1 MLEVVKVLHHQYKS
15 LPKDKRDEDVF
26 FFLSTLD
33 RSTRRW
39 EDLEYCV
46 EGGGSVEDCMNSMN
60 AFMVDCIEN
69 SPELELYW
77 CPLPYSQPMRKKD
90 YCIGSAWL
98 WSDLDEADTGEIP
111 RPHFLW
117 KTSEG
122 RHQALWKLPAFLPSM
137 VVEPINR
144 RMTILCEADISGW
157 DITQVLRV
165 PGSLNN
171 KYHPPERVDTII
183 DSIGKKAFDLPKT
196 LFEGDRERDE
206 AVGTPLPENF
216 PGPRVALKELKRK
229 CNPTLLR
236 KLLQK
241 EEPERGNR
249 SEVLWKLIREMWEAG
264 IRPETQFV
272 IIKSSVWNKFAGRT
286 NADKTLWEAVMKAK
300 VSGKSQ
306 VEIQRDKQKKES
318 KRLDNSREEDFEEDD
333 EEDRQLEVISFE
345 SLMGS
350 INLRP
355 GWMIEH
361 IWSKNS
367 WGIVGG
373 EPKSFKTMLAM
384 EMAVSVASGVPFLGR
399 FQPHQTGSVLI
410 VQNENS
416 PWIMQDRLQ
425 KIMRARGLVGKVI
438 MKPNSI
444 EIRRW
449 PRNLQIQ
456 MVNQQGVMLDSPED
470 QDMLEEIIKQH
481 KPILVIFD
489 PFYLMFSGD
498 INNARELQ
506 PTLKWL
512 LRIQKTHACAVQLIH
527 HKKKANK
534 GVRGGQALLGSTI
547 LHGWSE
553 SGWSVSSE
561 QTGADTFDIRVE
573 REFRGAPNGLP
584 LSLKL
589 KMNLKEYSL
598 NLDDDQDGGNE
609 RMTEL
614 IRGISEVLEGSKS
627 LGLTSIRE
635 LVSGSRSQ
643 LKACLNYMV
652 EEGVAICSKNGDG
665 QRVWTLKDGGPYN
678 KGNRSEEKEE
688 KENSDL

>member
-1 MLEVVKVLHHQYKS
+1 MLEVVKVLHHQYNL
-15 LPKDKRDEDVF
+15 LPKDKQEKDTF

-33 RSTRRW
+33 RATRRW
-39 EDLEYCV
+39 EDIEYCV
-46 EGGGSVEDCMNSMN
+46 EAKGSVEDCMNSMN

-77 CPLPYSQPMRKKD
+77 CPLPYSKPMRKKE

-111 RPHFLW
+111 KPHFLW

-122 RHQALWKLPAFLPSM
+122 RHQALWKLPQFLPSM
-137 VVEPINR
+137 IVEPINR

-157 DITQVLRV
+157 DLTQVLRV

-171 KYHPPERVDTII
+171 KYEPPERVHTII
-183 DSIGKKAFDLPKT
+183 DSINKKAFELPKT
-196 LFEGDRERDE
+196 LFEGDKDREGLVD
-206 AVGTPLPENF
+206 VPLPEDF
-216 PGPRVALKELKRK
+216 PEPRIALKEIKRK
-229 CNPTLLR
+229 CDSTLVR
-236 KLLQK
+236 KLLQRD
-241 EEPERGNR
+241 EPERGNR
-249 SEVLWKLIREMWEAG
+249 SEVLWKLVREMWESG
-264 IRPETQFV
+264 IQPETQFV
-272 IIKSSVWNKFAGRT
+272 IIKNSVWNKFEGRT
-286 NADKTLWEAVMKAK
+286 NADKTLWELITKAK

-306 VEIQRDKQKKES
+306 DELKKDKQKKET
-318 KRLDNSREEDFEEDD
+318 SRIQREDFDEDD
-333 EEDRQLEVISFE
+333 EQEARTLEVVSFE

-355 GWMIEH
+355 GWMIQH

-384 EMAVSVASGVPFLGR
+384 EMAVSVAAGTPFLGR
-399 FQPHQTGSVLI
+399 FQTHQQGPVLI

-425 KIMRARGLVGKVI
+425 KIMKARGLVGQVI
-438 MKPNSI
+438 HKPNSI

-449 PRNLQIQ
+449 PKNLTIDFI
-456 MVNQQGVMLDSPED
+456 NQQGVMLDEPDDKELIEAHI
-470 QDMLEEIIKQH
+470 QKI

-512 LRIQKTHACAVQLIH
+512 LRIQKEYSCAIQLIH

-561 QTGADTFDIRVE
+561 QTGADTFDIKVE

-589 KMNLKEYSL
+589 KMNTKEYSL
-598 NLDDDQDGGNE
+598 DLDDDEKGDDE

-614 IRGISEVLEGSKS
+614 VRGISEVLEGGKAF
-627 LGLTSIRE
+627 GLTSIRD

-652 EEGVAICSKNGDG
+652 EEGVAICSKNNDG
-665 QRVWTLKDGGPYN
+665 QRVWTLKEGSPYN
-678 KGNRSEEKEE
+678 NREPKEKKEE
-688 KENSDL
+688 TENSDL